1 MRPSITVGDVIIP
14 QSRWEAEEPEP
25 REGEM
30 TCTQDSTAR
39 MVAQLGPD
47 LTPAPVLTAPLPSF
61 QMPSFITLSFLA
73 LSVTISPAS

>member
-14 QSRWEAEEPEP
+14 QSCWEAEEPKP
-25 REGEM
+25 REREM

-47 LTPAPVLTAPLPSF
+47 LTPAPVLTAPYHPSKC
-61 QMPSFITLSFLA
+61 QVLS
-73 LSVTISPAS
+73 P